1 MDLLAD
7 IFNRVR
13 EQREDLILLAIQSLT
28 LRMDPPETSV
38 EVLFPE
44 ERMLDSPAADA
55 AFHHG
60 LLIVILLVAALA
72 CRAVAATETRA
83 TAF

>member
-13 EQREDLILLAIQSLT
+13 EQREDLVLLAVQSLA
-28 LRMDPPETSV
+28 LCMDPPEIPV

-44 ERMLDSPAADA
+44 ERKINSPATDA
-55 AFHHG
+55 TFHHG

-72 CRAVAATETRA
+72 SRAVAATETRA

>member
-60 LLIVILLVAALA
+60 LLVVVLLIAALA
-72 CRAVAATETRA
+72 RGTVAAAEA
-83 TAF
+83 SSAAF

>member
-7 IFNRVR
+7 IFDRVR

-38 EVLFPE
+38 EVLFQG
-44 ERMLDSPAADA
+44 ERMSASPAADA
-55 AFHHG
+55 TFHHG
-60 LLIVILLVAALA
+60 LLIVIVLVAALA